1 MNNSFSPS
9 PFNCNKEEVSFSMNK
24 MNDQNIV
31 SSTTTNTTATH
42 HPHPHLYSTSCT
54 YCSYPTYHD
63 DLIQPTFYTNGY
75 ADGDFPFQ
83 YNYLLSLFTAP
94 DMVKHLT
101 QASISEDIYALPI
114 HLQRLISEAKEE
126 VVLERRIKANE
137 QKQQQRSLALIR
149 LERVRNYVWMQ
160 SGGDIANLMMTLTE
174 LMADEDELENVL
186 GI

>member
-1 MNNSFSPS
+1 MNHQNS
-9 PFNCNKEEVSFSMNK
+9 
-24 MNDQNIV
+24 I
-31 SSTTTNTTATH
+31 SSTTTNTTATTH
-42 HPHPHLYSTSCT
+42 HPHLYSTSCT
-54 YCSYPTYHD
+54 YCSYSTFHD
-63 DLIQPTFYTNGY
+63 DLIQPTMYTSGSI
-75 ADGDFPFQ
+75 DDDFPFQ
-83 YNYLLSLFTAP
+83 FNYLLSLFTAP

-126 VVLERRIKANE
+126 VVLERRTKTNE
-137 QKQQQRSLALIR
+137 QNQQQRSLALIR

-174 LMADEDELENVL
+174 LMGDEDELENVL

>member
-1 MNNSFSPS
+1 M
-9 PFNCNKEEVSFSMNK
+9 
-24 MNDQNIV
+24 
-31 SSTTTNTTATH
+31 
-42 HPHPHLYSTSCT
+42 YTSG
-54 YCSYPTYHD
+54 SID
-63 DLIQPTFYTNGY
+63 D
-75 ADGDFPFQ
+75 DFPFQ

-94 DMVKHLT
+94 DMVKHLS

-126 VVLERRIKANE
+126 VVLERRTKANE
-137 QKQQQRSLALIR
+137 QNQQQRSLALIR

-174 LMADEDELENVL
+174 LMGDEDELENVL